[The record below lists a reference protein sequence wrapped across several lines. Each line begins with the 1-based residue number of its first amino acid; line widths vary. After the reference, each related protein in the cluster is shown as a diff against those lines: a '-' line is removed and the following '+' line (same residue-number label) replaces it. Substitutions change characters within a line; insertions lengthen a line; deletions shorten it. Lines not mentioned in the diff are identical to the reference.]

1 MIILVHG
8 DDEYRISERINV
20 LNKTID
26 SFELRQLNIIKMD
39 ANACTVDEV
48 LSAIFALPFMSDK
61 RIVYIEN
68 LSRNLTKFGKSDT
81 TVSAKNEASLQ
92 DLLTMVPPTTKLVIL
107 EKGLG
112 SRDRLMK
119 LVGEVEGRIEYYPF
133 LKGRQ
138 IIDWIVD
145 MSNKIGVVIEGDA
158 IQLLVDSMGSDLRM
172 IQSELTKLALYK
184 DQEIVTREDVSMMVP
199 FVREQNVFK
208 VVDSAIL
215 GDKNNSLRYSKM
227 LVTSGTS
234 PVVLFR
240 LIERQVRLMLLAKS
254 FNQRGYRES
263 EISNRLSLHGYPLQK
278 TIKMAANVKWDRL
291 LEFHDFAL
299 KCDFKIKDGVL
310 SEEEALDWLI
320 LEMSS

>member
-107 EKGLG
+107 EKGLD
-112 SRDRLMK
+112 SRERLMK
-119 LVGEVEGRIEYYPF
+119 MEKR
-133 LKGRQ
+133 R
-138 IIDWIVD
+138 
-145 MSNKIGVVIEGDA
+145 MSRTNI
-158 IQLLVDSMGSDLRM
+158 
-172 IQSELTKLALYK
+172 
-184 DQEIVTREDVSMMVP
+184 
-199 FVREQNVFK
+199 F
-208 VVDSAIL
+208 
-215 GDKNNSLRYSKM
+215 
-227 LVTSGTS
+227 
-234 PVVLFR
+234 
-240 LIERQVRLMLLAKS
+240 
-254 FNQRGYRES
+254 FNYE
-263 EISNRLSLHGYPLQK
+263 
-278 TIKMAANVKWDRL
+278 
-291 LEFHDFAL
+291 
-299 KCDFKIKDGVL
+299 
-310 SEEEALDWLI
+310 
-320 LEMSS
+320 